1 MDTKTLHLPKLNG
14 LNPNLESTALKLMEE
29 AGELA
34 QAIGKYR
41 GLSGEQIKLDEETVI
56 QEIAKE
62 LLDVAQTAITMMF
75 VMEQDYGI
83 DIDSVLKKHWEKLE
97 KRGYLTQSI

>member
-1 MDTKTLHLPKLNG
+1 
-14 LNPNLESTALKLMEE
+14 MEE

-41 GLSGEQIKLDEETVI
+41 GLSGEQIKLDEQTVI

-83 DIDSVLKKHWEKLE
+83 DIDSVLKEHLEKLE
-97 KRGYLTQSI
+97 RKGYLAQNI

>member
-1 MDTKTLHLPKLNG
+1 
-14 LNPNLESTALKLMEE
+14 MEE

-41 GLSGEQIKLDEETVI
+41 GLSGEQVKLDEQTVI

-83 DIDSVLKKHWEKLE
+83 DIDSVLKEHLEKLE
-97 KRGYLTQSI
+97 RKGYLAQNI